1 MDHGASTRRRAKAQ
15 SLTMREMCKA
25 LESFGPTATL
35 NFLVSIS
42 NQDPIVNE
50 LLPLFPSIAATA
62 CFMSR
67 ISTSQVG
74 E

>member
-1 MDHGASTRRRAKAQ
+1 MDCDASTRRRTKAL
-15 SLTMREMCKA
+15 SLTMKEMWKT

-35 NFLVSIS
+35 NFLISAS

-50 LLPLFPSIAATA
+50 LLPFFPSIAATVS
-62 CFMSR
+62 FMSR
-67 ISTSQVG
+67 ISASEVG